1 MNQQTATRP
10 ATRGASERIVRP
22 AVDVIEDETGITVL
36 ADLPGVG
43 NDGLNVH
50 VENSILTIEGTAHLD
65 QAERIEPLYAELET
79 PVFQRSFTLS
89 SELDVD
95 RIDAHLCHGVLTVTI
110 PKRAEARPRRIEVRA
125 A

>member
-1 MNQQTATRP
+1 MNQQTTTEQVAHD
-10 ATRGASERIVRP
+10 ERDRVVRP
-22 AVDVIEDETGITVL
+22 AVDVFEDEGGITVQ

-50 VENSILTIEGTAHLD
+50 VKNSILTIEGRAKLD
-65 QAERIEPLYAELET
+65 QSDRIEPLYAELQS

-89 SELDVD
+89 SELDVE
-95 RIDAHLCHGVLTVTI
+95 RIDARLSNGVLTVTI
-110 PKRAEARPRRIEVRA
+110 PKRVEARPRRIEVRA